1 MSRLSAS
8 ASPYLRAH
16 AAQPVAWYPWS
27 AEAFAEAK
35 RRDVPVLVSI
45 GYSTCHW
52 CHVMAAESFS
62 DPGTAEVMNRELV
75 AIKVDRE
82 EHPEVDAV
90 MMAAAAAFTPHLG
103 WPLSVFT
110 TPEGRPFFAGT
121 YWPKDAR
128 GGHPAF
134 RDVVAAVSEAW
145 RERRD
150 AVGETAGTLQG
161 ALVAAARESATASAL
176 PSVDQL
182 AVLVDAVA
190 VREDPGFGGFGGS
203 DAAMDTPK
211 FPTIPVLRFLQ
222 ARGLRD
228 VRPDARALAGRTL
241 DAMAASPLR
250 DPVDGGFFRY
260 ATRRDWTVP
269 HYERMLTDNAGL
281 IHVALDAGRDD
292 VAAATARFLLDTLEQ
307 PSGGFGAAQ
316 DSESVIDGRR
326 QEGGFYLVGARERGS
341 LAAPAVD
348 GKLVTAW
355 NGAAIGALAAAGAR
369 LASPELLA
377 AARRAVDAV
386 AEANVD
392 DEGLLRRASLDEIR
406 SAAPA
411 TLEDYGGY
419 AGGLL
424 RLAAVTGESAYAEEA
439 RRLVDLCLADEH
451 VAVPGGRDP
460 VLSGIDAPPAD
471 EADIDR
477 PSGPSALADAAL
489 TLWELGAGER
499 YRRVAEGVVRERL
512 PRAAAEPFAHGALL
526 RLAARLAAPPRQIVV
541 VAETDADPLARAAF
555 RTGAD
560 TVVRVTAADAVRW
573 ASAGF
578 SLLAERTAIGGRSTA
593 YDCHGFVCRL
603 PVHTAAELAVDTA
616 PDA

>member
-16 AAQPVAWYPWS
+16 AEQPVAWYPWS
-27 AEAFAEAK
+27 EEAFAEAR

-62 DPGTAEVMNRELV
+62 DPATAEAMNRDLV

-121 YWPKDAR
+121 YWPREAR
-128 GGHPAF
+128 GGLPAF

-145 RERRD
+145 RDRRD
-150 AVGETAGTLQG
+150 AVGETAGALQH
-161 ALVAAARESATASAL
+161 ALVSAAADGATASAL
-176 PSVDQL
+176 PSVDRL
-182 AVLVDAVA
+182 AALVDEIV
-190 VREDPGFGGFGGS
+190 VREDPRYGGLAAS
-203 DAAMDTPK
+203 DAPIETPK
-211 FPTIPVLRFLQ
+211 FPTVPVLRFLQ
-222 ARGLRD
+222 ARSLRGA
-228 VRPDARALAGRTL
+228 RPDAAVLAARTL
-241 DAMAASPLR
+241 DAMAAAPLR

-260 ATRRDWTVP
+260 ATRRDWSAP

-281 IHVALDAGRDD
+281 IEVALDAGRDD
-292 VAAATARFLLDTLEQ
+292 VASATASFLVDTLQQ

-316 DSESVIDGRR
+316 DSESVVDGQR
-326 QEGGFYLVGARERGS
+326 QEGGFYLAGARERRE
-341 LAAPAVD
+341 LAAPAID
-348 GKLVTAW
+348 GKVVTAW

-369 LASPELLA
+369 LGSSDLVD

-386 AEANVD
+386 AETNAD
-392 DEGLLRRASLDEIR
+392 DAGLLRRASLDEVH

-424 RLAAVTGESAYAEEA
+424 RLGTVTGECAYAEEA
-439 RRLVDLCLADEH
+439 RRLVDLCLVDDRA
-451 VAVPGGRDP
+451 VVPGGRDP
-460 VLSGIDAPPAD
+460 VLSGIQAPPAD

-499 YRRVAEGVVRERL
+499 YRRAAENIVRDRL
-512 PRAAAEPFAHGALL
+512 ARAAVEPFANGALL
-526 RLAARLAAPPRQIVV
+526 RVAARLAAPPRQIVV

-555 RTGAD
+555 RAGAD
-560 TVVRVTAADAVRW
+560 TIVRVSSSDAVQW
-573 ASAGF
+573 ARAGF
-578 SLLAERTAIGGRSTA
+578 SLLAERIAVGGRSTA
-593 YDCHGFVCRL
+593 YDCRGFVCLL
-603 PVHTAAELAVDTA
+603 PVHTPAEIAVESA
-616 PDA
+616 PGP